1 MTQNTQYRS
10 PCPLHTQ
17 AHTTI
22 GNLGTFHWL
31 EGTLPFGHNARLN
44 THGKWHLSRLAKPRI
59 SKGSFGNSK
68 YICMGILSQL
78 PTRCVNTSFLWPG
91 EVWIKHR
98 QCYSP
103 GHVRVKQPTIQPYC
117 IRVFAN
123 TRQFASCH
131 PGTLFCANCRIRP
144 SEFACQIT
152 LFCKSLYPITLSKL
166 LHWIVALQIAMLDIF
181 LRIFAPS
188 HFFANCHRIT
198 ISFMGPNWPSTYSDY
213 QM

>member
-1 MTQNTQYRS
+1 MPPSHTSTHHNRESWRLPLVGRNFAFWTQCQTQHPRKVALV
-10 PCPLHTQ
+10 P
-17 AHTTI
+17 
-22 GNLGTFHWL
+22 
-31 EGTLPFGHNARLN
+31 
-44 THGKWHLSRLAKPRI
+44 AKPRI
-59 SKGSFGNSK
+59 SKDSFGNSK

-98 QCYSP
+98 QCDPP
-103 GHVRVKQPTIQPYC
+103 GHVQVKQPTIQPYC

-152 LFCKSLYPITLSKL
+152 F
-166 LHWIVALQIAMLDIF
+166 
-181 LRIFAPS
+181 
-188 HFFANCHRIT
+188 FFANHYTRSLWANCCT
-198 ISFMGPNWPSTYSDY
+198 G
-213 QM
+213 